1 MANTYYPSIWGAEA
15 GGLPWT
21 HGQLSY
27 IASRIT
33 SEEWEHFL
41 VEDQGKINENR
52 SKARKRHSA
61 DLENEDRDH
70 EASHEG
76 AVEAGNILP

>member
-1 MANTYYPSIWGAEA
+1 MPR
-15 GGLPWT
+15 T

-27 IASRIT
+27 IASGIT

-41 VEDQGKINENR
+41 VEDQGKICETR
-52 SKARKRHSA
+52 GKARKRHSA

-76 AVEAGNILP
+76 GLWRLETFSPKVHSFV

>member
-1 MANTYYPSIWGAEA
+1 MPR
-15 GGLPWT
+15 T

-27 IASRIT
+27 IASRII
-33 SEEWEHFL
+33 SAMGKWEHFL
-41 VEDQGKINENR
+41 VEDQGKICETR

-76 AVEAGNILP
+76 GAVEAGNILP